1 MKSSESV
8 GEVIEF
14 ASELNFNFQRK
25 TKVKILAAYRDGGK
39 SGRKLEHKL
48 KF

>member
-8 GEVIEF
+8 AEVIQF

-25 TKVKILAAYRDGGK
+25 TKIKILAAYRDGGK
-39 SGRKLEHKL
+39 SERKSEHKL